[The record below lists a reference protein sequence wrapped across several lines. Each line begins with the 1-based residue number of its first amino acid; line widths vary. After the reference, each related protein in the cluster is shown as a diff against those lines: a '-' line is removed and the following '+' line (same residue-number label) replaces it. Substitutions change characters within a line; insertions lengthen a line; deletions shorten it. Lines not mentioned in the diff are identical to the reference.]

1 MPTILACRR
10 REYFRGAALFIVSS
24 LFLYYRWFLMVPKK
38 MFLTRGVGVHKEKLA
53 SFELALRAAGVA
65 HCNLVLVS
73 SIYPPGCK
81 IIPKEDGLTL
91 LQPGEIVF
99 AVYDRESNNEPN
111 RLVAASVGLAV
122 PADPSMHGYLSE
134 HHSFGETDEKAG
146 EYAEDLAAS
155 MLATTL
161 GIEFDPEL
169 DWDEREHLFK
179 MSGKIVRTSNIT
191 QSAVGNKDGLWTT
204 VFAAAVFINDDDAKA
219 AGVGTSSGGDVKQ
232 DQIQQLSG
240 SNEPPDHPHDAIA
253 DDAPIDSGG
262 DATVQPRHGQRVAAT
277 RDQQEIAKAL
287 HRASQQRAES
297 SARGRDNSTSVEDS
311 ALKAGRSKLPKSV

>member
-1 MPTILACRR
+1 
-10 REYFRGAALFIVSS
+10 
-24 LFLYYRWFLMVPKK
+24 MVPKRVFFTK
-38 MFLTRGVGVHKEKLA
+38 GVGVHKEKLA
-53 SFELALRAAGVA
+53 SFELALRAAGLA

-81 IIPKEDGLTL
+81 IIPKEEGLKL
-91 LQPGEIVF
+91 LRPGEIIF

-111 RLVAASVGLAV
+111 RLVAASVGLAI

-161 GIEFDPEL
+161 GIEFNPEL
-169 DWDEREHLFK
+169 DWDEREHIFK

-204 VFAAAVFINDDDAKA
+204 VFAAAVFVNDDNAFA
-219 AGVGTSSGGDVKQ
+219 ESGKSQGDGALGNEDGKQ
-232 DQIQQLSG
+232 DELSRPIPPPSGPIARQPQEAGKRQSVG
-240 SNEPPDHPHDAIA
+240 SHEKTPQAADLVDDPTLIA
-253 DDAPIDSGG
+253 S
-262 DATVQPRHGQRVAAT
+262 H
-277 RDQQEIAKAL
+277 DQQEVSKAL
-287 HRASQQRAES
+287 HRALQQKVEASTRAKDIPKALEDDII
-297 SARGRDNSTSVEDS
+297 SA
-311 ALKAGRSKLPKSV
+311 ARSRVPKPV